1 MLKFSNKLN
10 NKIVPIPIQAY
21 ATTKK
26 GIPYAFVF
34 IAVSANKLLT
44 ISNNIISLRII
55 TVFYR
60 GLVNW
65 GSALISSVTFSTFS
79 SATWI
84 SIPLETI
91 FKPP

>member
-1 MLKFSNKLN
+1 MISPIKNNFIWLPSDRGRDFIMLKFSNKLN

-44 ISNNIISLRII
+44 ISNHIISLRII
-55 TVFYR
+55 TVLYR
-60 GLVNW
+60 GLVN
-65 GSALISSVTFSTFS
+65 
-79 SATWI
+79 
-84 SIPLETI
+84 
-91 FKPP
+91 

>member
-1 MLKFSNKLN
+1 MISPIKNNFIWLPSDRGRDFIMLKFSNKLN

-55 TVFYR
+55 
-60 GLVNW
+60 GD
-65 GSALISSVTFSTFS
+65 
-79 SATWI
+79 
-84 SIPLETI
+84 
-91 FKPP
+91 